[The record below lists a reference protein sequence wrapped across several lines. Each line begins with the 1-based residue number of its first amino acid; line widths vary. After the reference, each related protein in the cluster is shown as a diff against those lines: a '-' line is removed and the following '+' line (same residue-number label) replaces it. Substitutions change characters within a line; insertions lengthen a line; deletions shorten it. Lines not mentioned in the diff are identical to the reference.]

1 MLKDLTVK
9 TNQTFSVIP
18 AATCSSLASAQ
29 NSRKTFAD
37 QVCAQQKPPG
47 MEKQSPRE
55 APDCSCFNGH
65 LRLVTKVSQSR

>member
-29 NSRKTFAD
+29 NSRETFAD

-47 MEKQSPRE
+47 MKNK
-55 APDCSCFNGH
+55 AH
-65 LRLVTKVSQSR
+65 AKRLTAVALMAT